1 MQIAVICLI
10 RVDLSLFV
18 KIHTFNSTNP
28 FISMF
33 AVQQKNYTKIV
44 ILIRSV
50 HAIKP
55 RDVIKA
61 AC

>member
-1 MQIAVICLI
+1 MQIAVII
-10 RVDLSLFV
+10 RVDLSVLV

-50 HAIKP
+50 HAIKS

>member
-50 HAIKP
+50 HAIKS